1 VTLTPET
8 QYAQSGGVHF
18 AYRVVGT
25 GAIDIVLALGFVSHL
40 DVFWDHPPFLRL
52 VDRLASFSR
61 VIVFDRRGVGLSDPV
76 VEVPTLETR
85 ADDIRAVMDAANSPR
100 AALVSISE
108 AAAASILLAATCP
121 ERIRAL
127 VLYGA
132 MARAT
137 ADQDYI
143 WAKPREAFV
152 EASRELVLPHWGKGA
167 TAEILAPSVADD
179 AQTREFFG
187 RLERQGASPAMA
199 HAMFRAFL
207 ETDVRQV
214 LSALTVPTL
223 VLHRRGDRV
232 VNVRAGRWLASR
244 IPGARYVEQPGIDH
258 CPYVGDAGPIV
269 AEIEE
274 FLTGTAH
281 EAEVDRVLV
290 TVLFV
295 DLVASSERVVALGD
309 RRWRDTLEQFYGIVR
324 RQLAQF
330 RGHEI
335 DTAGD
340 GVFATFDGPARA
352 IRCACRIADAVQ
364 TLGLAVRSG
373 LHTGECEVL
382 GGKLGGIAVHIGAR
396 VAAEAAPNEVVVSST
411 VKDLVAGSGLRFE
424 DRGARTL
431 KGIPG
436 EWRLFSV
443 ARE

>member
-1 VTLTPET
+1 ME
-8 QYAQSGGVHF
+8 
-18 AYRVVGT
+18 
-25 GAIDIVLALGFVSHL
+25 I
-40 DVFWDHPPFLRL
+40 
-52 VDRLASFSR
+52 
-61 VIVFDRRGVGLSDPV
+61 
-76 VEVPTLETR
+76 PTLETR
-85 ADDIRAVMDAANSPR
+85 ADDILAIMDAANSPR
-100 AALVSISE
+100 AALVAVSE
-108 AAAASILLAATCP
+108 SAPASILLAATCP

-137 ADQDYI
+137 ADENYI

-152 EASRELVLPHWGKGA
+152 EASRELVLPHWGQGA
-167 TAEILAPSVADD
+167 TAESFAPSVADD
-179 AQTREFFG
+179 SQARGFFA

-214 LSALTVPTL
+214 LSAVAVPTL
-223 VLHRRGDRV
+223 VLHRRGDRI
-232 VNVRAGRWLASR
+232 VNVRAGRWLASQ
-244 IPGARYVEQPGIDH
+244 IPGARFIEQPGIDH
-258 CPYVGDAGPIV
+258 CPWIGDAGSLA

-281 EAEVDRVLV
+281 EAEVDRVLL

-324 RQLAQF
+324 RQLIQF
-330 RGHEI
+330 RGREI

-340 GVFATFDGPARA
+340 GVFAAFDGPARA
-352 IRCACRIADAVQ
+352 IRCACRIADAVR
-364 TLGLAVRSG
+364 TLGLVVRSG

-382 GGKLGGIAVHIGAR
+382 GDKLGGIAVHIGAR

-424 DRGARTL
+424 DRGVRAL

-436 EWRLFSV
+436 EWRLFAV
-443 ARE
+443 GRD